1 MLLGSKPV
9 EVKAKKQRQAEGGVG
24 LWGISMKLQ
33 MTPWKTLNLG
43 WPFKP
48 VSSWGKKDRALY
60 CYVIGGK
67 LLQKDAIGWGD
78 ALQPRLFS
86 KRTDNW
92 VLYRQYFLVG
102 PPSSWETKSLIPK
115 RWSITV
121 STAGSFDWPSFSLH
135 MAAAMLPDPTFC
147 VVDLF
152 FYHPLFSLSP
162 RKLPKSQIQNIKLKV
177 EISCYLLLYLRV
189 STLV

>member
-9 EVKAKKQRQAEGGVG
+9 EEKTKKQRQAEGGVG

-33 MTPWKTLNLG
+33 RTPWKTLNLG

-48 VSSWGKKDRALY
+48 VSSWGKKDRTLY

-86 KRTDNW
+86 KRTDNC

-102 PPSSWETKSLIPK
+102 TASSWETKSLIPK
-115 RWSITV
+115 RGTDGASQCPPQEALT
-121 STAGSFDWPSFSLH
+121 GH
-135 MAAAMLPDPTFC
+135 
-147 VVDLF
+147 
-152 FYHPLFSLSP
+152 LSP
-162 RKLPKSQIQNIKLKV
+162 FTWLRPCCQI
-177 EISCYLLLYLRV
+177 LLSV
-189 STLV
+189 